1 MFMMNPIYEGVNGVN
16 EQYEIEADSTEM
28 KLSDEYIA
36 KTKTKIIVIN
46 DKLSSSFFND
56 VVFSIKIEDNS
67 QIEAIIEELTEQK
80 NFFPSIS
87 NLYYENGKI
96 HLITKSINKSIGL
109 GKMFIDHIDEVS
121 EKTIQKVIAQLLE
134 MLSQVHLRKMNF
146 AQLALDDIFIDV
158 DNDDIILLNILQ
170 LKKDEGNIDVKV
182 ISKLIKEIIKMYMIY
197 SEDKSSNP
205 PSFRRNKSV
214 NIVNNF
220 SFNQSNSLSEELNE
234 LFEILSK
241 NDLTIEDI
249 AESQFM
255 RNGKIMKQKT
265 MKNKKVIGC
274 NNDINI
280 GELVSK
286 FKASQL
292 AVIDEDN
299 SDETLLSKVI
309 SDCSKK
315 QKKKKLI
322 CLDDKKRKQVKKA
335 KLYSSAIVGSSQMKN
350 KSFEES
356 QSVIVTER
364 KEKKTPIRIT
374 FKPLDMVLVNT
385 GSMEMIEAAM
395 KERKKEIPR
404 LRVPLVNEN
413 NNIWEKIKSI
423 FN

>member
-36 KTKTKIIVIN
+36 KTKTKIIYIN

-87 NLYYENGKI
+87 NHFYENGKI
-96 HLITKSINKSIGL
+96 HLITKSINNSIGL

-158 DNDDIILLNILQ
+158 DNDNIILLNILQ

-197 SEDKSSNP
+197 SDDKSSNP

-255 RNGKIMKQKT
+255 RNGKITKQKT

-356 QSVIVTER
+356 QSIIVTER

>member
-1 MFMMNPIYEGVNGVN
+1 MNPIYEGVNGVN

-36 KTKTKIIVIN
+36 KTKTKIIYIN

-96 HLITKSINKSIGL
+96 HLITKSINNSIGL

-220 SFNQSNSLSEELNE
+220 SFNKSNSLSEELNE

-356 QSVIVTER
+356 QSIIVTER

>member
-36 KTKTKIIVIN
+36 KTKTKIIYIN

-96 HLITKSINKSIGL
+96 HLITKSINNSIGL

-265 MKNKKVIGC
+265 IKNKKVIGC

-356 QSVIVTER
+356 QSIIVTER

>member
-36 KTKTKIIVIN
+36 KTKTKIIYIN

-109 GKMFIDHIDEVS
+109 GKMFIDHINEVS

-220 SFNQSNSLSEELNE
+220 SFNQSNSLSEELYE

>member
-1 MFMMNPIYEGVNGVN
+1 MNPIYEGVNGVN

-36 KTKTKIIVIN
+36 KTKTKIIYIN

-96 HLITKSINKSIGL
+96 HLITKSINNSIGL

-214 NIVNNF
+214 NIANNF

-356 QSVIVTER
+356 QSIIVTER

>member
-36 KTKTKIIVIN
+36 KTKTKIIYIN

-87 NLYYENGKI
+87 NHYYENGKI
-96 HLITKSINKSIGL
+96 HLITKSINNSIGL

-158 DNDDIILLNILQ
+158 DNDDIIVLNILQ

-197 SEDKSSNP
+197 SDDKSSNP

-214 NIVNNF
+214 NIANNF

-356 QSVIVTER
+356 QSIIVTER

>member
-36 KTKTKIIVIN
+36 KTKTKIISIN

-87 NLYYENGKI
+87 NHYYENGKI
-96 HLITKSINKSIGL
+96 HLITKSINNSIGL

-197 SEDKSSNP
+197 IDDKSSNP

-214 NIVNNF
+214 NIVKNF

-255 RNGKIMKQKT
+255 RNGKITKQKT

-356 QSVIVTER
+356 QSIIVTER

>member
-36 KTKTKIIVIN
+36 KTKTKIIYIN

-109 GKMFIDHIDEVS
+109 GKMFIDHINEVS

-255 RNGKIMKQKT
+255 RNGKITKQKT

-356 QSVIVTER
+356 QSIIVTER

>member
-36 KTKTKIIVIN
+36 KTKTKIIYIN

-109 GKMFIDHIDEVS
+109 GKMFIDHINEVS

-197 SEDKSSNP
+197 IEDKSSNP

-255 RNGKIMKQKT
+255 RNGKITKQKT

>member
-36 KTKTKIIVIN
+36 KTKTKIIYIN

-87 NLYYENGKI
+87 NHFYENGKI
-96 HLITKSINKSIGL
+96 HLITKSINNSIGL

-197 SEDKSSNP
+197 SDDKSSNP

-255 RNGKIMKQKT
+255 RNGKITKQKT

-356 QSVIVTER
+356 QSIIVTER

-423 FN
+423 FH

>member
-36 KTKTKIIVIN
+36 KTKTKIIYIN

-87 NLYYENGKI
+87 NHYYENGKI
-96 HLITKSINKSIGL
+96 HLITKSINNSIGL

-220 SFNQSNSLSEELNE
+220 SFNQSNSLSEELSE

-249 AESQFM
+249 AESKFM

-356 QSVIVTER
+356 QSIIVTER

>member
-36 KTKTKIIVIN
+36 KTKTKIIYIN

-109 GKMFIDHIDEVS
+109 GKMFIDHINEVS

-255 RNGKIMKQKT
+255 RNGKITKQKT

>member
-36 KTKTKIIVIN
+36 KTKTKIISIN

-109 GKMFIDHIDEVS
+109 GKMFIDHINEVS

-197 SEDKSSNP
+197 SDDKSSNP

-255 RNGKIMKQKT
+255 RNGKITKQKT

-356 QSVIVTER
+356 QSIIVTER

>member
-36 KTKTKIIVIN
+36 KTKTKIISIN

-96 HLITKSINKSIGL
+96 HLITKSINNSIGL

-255 RNGKIMKQKT
+255 RNGKITKQKT

-356 QSVIVTER
+356 QSIIVTER

-423 FN
+423 FH

>member
-36 KTKTKIIVIN
+36 KTKTKIIYIN

-96 HLITKSINKSIGL
+96 HLITKSINNSIGL

-197 SEDKSSNP
+197 SDDKSSNP

-356 QSVIVTER
+356 QSIIVTER

>member
-36 KTKTKIIVIN
+36 KTKTKIIYIN

-96 HLITKSINKSIGL
+96 HLITKSINNSIGL

>member
-36 KTKTKIIVIN
+36 KTKTKIIYIN

-96 HLITKSINKSIGL
+96 HLITKSINNSIGL

-234 LFEILSK
+234 LFGILSK

-356 QSVIVTER
+356 QSIIVTER

-423 FN
+423 FH

>member
-36 KTKTKIIVIN
+36 KTKTKIIYIN

-197 SEDKSSNP
+197 SDDKSSNP

-356 QSVIVTER
+356 QSIIVTER

-423 FN
+423 FH

>member
-36 KTKTKIIVIN
+36 KTKTKIIYIN

-87 NLYYENGKI
+87 NHFYENGKI
-96 HLITKSINKSIGL
+96 HLITKSINNSIGL

-356 QSVIVTER
+356 QSIIVTER

>member
-1 MFMMNPIYEGVNGVN
+1 MNPIYEGVNGVN

-36 KTKTKIIVIN
+36 KTKTKRIYIN

-109 GKMFIDHIDEVS
+109 GKMFIDHINEVS

>member
-36 KTKTKIIVIN
+36 KTKTKIIYIN

-96 HLITKSINKSIGL
+96 HLITKSINNSIGL

-158 DNDDIILLNILQ
+158 DNDNIILLNILQ
-170 LKKDEGNIDVKV
+170 LKKEEGNIDVKV

>member
-1 MFMMNPIYEGVNGVN
+1 MNPIYEGVNGVN

-36 KTKTKIIVIN
+36 KTKTKIIYIN

-109 GKMFIDHIDEVS
+109 GKMFIDHINEVS

-255 RNGKIMKQKT
+255 RNGKITKQKT

>member
-36 KTKTKIIVIN
+36 KTKTKIIYIN

-56 VVFSIKIEDNS
+56 VVFSIKIKDNS

-109 GKMFIDHIDEVS
+109 GKMFIYHINEVS

-220 SFNQSNSLSEELNE
+220 SFNQSNSISEELNE

-255 RNGKIMKQKT
+255 RNGKITKQKT

-356 QSVIVTER
+356 QSIIVTER

>member
-1 MFMMNPIYEGVNGVN
+1 MNPIYEGVNGVN

-109 GKMFIDHIDEVS
+109 GKMFIDHINEVS

>member
-36 KTKTKIIVIN
+36 KTKTKIIYIN

-87 NLYYENGKI
+87 NHFYENGKI

-109 GKMFIDHIDEVS
+109 GKMFIDHINEVS

-134 MLSQVHLRKMNF
+134 MLSQVRLRKMNF

-255 RNGKIMKQKT
+255 RNGKITKQKT

-356 QSVIVTER
+356 QSIIVTER

>member
-36 KTKTKIIVIN
+36 KTKTKIIYIN

-87 NLYYENGKI
+87 NHYYENGKI

-109 GKMFIDHIDEVS
+109 GKMFIDHINEVS

-356 QSVIVTER
+356 QSIIVTER

>member
-1 MFMMNPIYEGVNGVN
+1 
-16 EQYEIEADSTEM
+16 
-28 KLSDEYIA
+28 
-36 KTKTKIIVIN
+36 
-46 DKLSSSFFND
+46 
-56 VVFSIKIEDNS
+56 
-67 QIEAIIEELTEQK
+67 
-80 NFFPSIS
+80 
-87 NLYYENGKI
+87 
-96 HLITKSINKSIGL
+96 
-109 GKMFIDHIDEVS
+109 
-121 EKTIQKVIAQLLE
+121 
-134 MLSQVHLRKMNF
+134 
-146 AQLALDDIFIDV
+146 
-158 DNDDIILLNILQ
+158 
-170 LKKDEGNIDVKV
+170 
-182 ISKLIKEIIKMYMIY
+182 MYMIY
-197 SEDKSSNP
+197 IDDKSSNP

-214 NIVNNF
+214 NIGNNF

>member
-36 KTKTKIIVIN
+36 KTKTKIISIN

-56 VVFSIKIEDNS
+56 VVFPIKIEDNS

-87 NLYYENGKI
+87 NHFYENGKI
-96 HLITKSINKSIGL
+96 HLITKSINNSIGL

-197 SEDKSSNP
+197 SDDKSSNP

-214 NIVNNF
+214 NIGNNF

-255 RNGKIMKQKT
+255 RNGKITKQKT

-356 QSVIVTER
+356 QSIIVTER

>member
-36 KTKTKIIVIN
+36 KTKTKIIYIN

-87 NLYYENGKI
+87 NHYYENGKI
-96 HLITKSINKSIGL
+96 HLITKSINNSIGL

-214 NIVNNF
+214 NIANNF

>member
-36 KTKTKIIVIN
+36 KTKTKIIYIN

-109 GKMFIDHIDEVS
+109 GKMFIDHINEVS

-255 RNGKIMKQKT
+255 RNGKITKQKT

-335 KLYSSAIVGSSQMKN
+335 KLYSSAIVGSAQMKN

-356 QSVIVTER
+356 QSIIVTER

>member
-36 KTKTKIIVIN
+36 KTKTKIIYIN

-87 NLYYENGKI
+87 NHYYENGKI
-96 HLITKSINKSIGL
+96 HLITKSINNSIGL

-197 SEDKSSNP
+197 SDDKSSNP

-214 NIVNNF
+214 NIANNF

-255 RNGKIMKQKT
+255 RNGKITKQKT

-356 QSVIVTER
+356 QSIIVTER

>member
-36 KTKTKIIVIN
+36 KTKTKIIYIN

-96 HLITKSINKSIGL
+96 HLITKSINYSIGL

-197 SEDKSSNP
+197 SDDKSSNP

-356 QSVIVTER
+356 QSIIVTER

>member
-36 KTKTKIIVIN
+36 KTKTKIIYIN

-87 NLYYENGKI
+87 NHFYENGKI
-96 HLITKSINKSIGL
+96 HLITKSINNSIGL

-220 SFNQSNSLSEELNE
+220 SFNQSNSLSEELSE

-356 QSVIVTER
+356 QSIIVTER

>member
-36 KTKTKIIVIN
+36 KTKTKIIYIN

-109 GKMFIDHIDEVS
+109 GKMFIDHINEVS

-255 RNGKIMKQKT
+255 RNGKITKQKT

-309 SDCSKK
+309 SDYSKK

-364 KEKKTPIRIT
+364 KEKKTSIRIT

>member
-36 KTKTKIIVIN
+36 KTKTKIIYIN

-87 NLYYENGKI
+87 NHYYENGKI

-109 GKMFIDHIDEVS
+109 GKMFIDHINEVS

-356 QSVIVTER
+356 QSIIVTER

-423 FN
+423 FH

>member
-36 KTKTKIIVIN
+36 KTKTKIIYIN

-158 DNDDIILLNILQ
+158 DNDNIILLNILQ
-170 LKKDEGNIDVKV
+170 LKKEEGNIDVKV

-197 SEDKSSNP
+197 IDDKSSNP

-255 RNGKIMKQKT
+255 RNGKITKQKT

>member
-36 KTKTKIIVIN
+36 KTKTKIIYIN

-96 HLITKSINKSIGL
+96 HLITKSINHSIGL